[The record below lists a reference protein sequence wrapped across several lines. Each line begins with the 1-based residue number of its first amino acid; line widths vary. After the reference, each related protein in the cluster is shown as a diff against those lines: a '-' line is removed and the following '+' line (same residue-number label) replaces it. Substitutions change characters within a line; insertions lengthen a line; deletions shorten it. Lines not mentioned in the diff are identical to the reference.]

1 MADRTEAPTQR
12 RLEDARSEGRV
23 ARSIELNSAAVLLAS
38 ALLLRGPGSSL
49 ALAIKDL
56 VVGMISQSPKTD
68 ITQAWLQQTFITFCL
83 RILPSLGLFLVGLLL
98 VGVSVTLAQTR
109 MLWASKKVGF
119 DFKRLDPIAGF
130 KRIFSARGLIEL
142 GRALL
147 KLGLIGWVAYNFLQA
162 NYPQIIMLSQYDL
175 VSGISNF
182 IELVL
187 SLMIRVGS
195 TYLVLAIADY
205 VYQRWDLMRNLKM
218 SKQEVKEDMK
228 RSEGDPF
235 LKSRI
240 RAQQRRMA
248 RGRMMSNVPKATV
261 VVTNPTHLAIAIEY
275 HEGMSAPRVL
285 AKGAMRVAQK
295 IIEIAKENNIPI
307 VQNIPL
313 AHAIYNTIAIDQEIT
328 SDLYLAMAEVLAYV
342 YRLRGKLPVTQTSL
356 KPA

>member
-1 MADRTEAPTQR
+1 MADKTEAPTQR
-12 RLEDARSEGRV
+12 RLEDSRSEGKV
-23 ARSIELNSAAVLLAS
+23 ARSIELNSAAALLGS
-38 ALLLRGPGSSL
+38 ALLLRGPGSTL
-49 ALAIKDL
+49 ALSFRDL
-56 VVGMISQSPKTD
+56 VVEMISQIPRAD

-83 RILPSLGLFLVGLLL
+83 RVLPSLGLFLGGLMII
-98 VGVSVTLAQTR
+98 GVSVTLAQTR

-119 DFKRLDPIAGF
+119 DFKRLDPISGF

-147 KLGLIGWVAYNFLQA
+147 KLGLIGWVAYSFLSA
-162 NYPQIIMLSQYDL
+162 NYPQIIMLGQYDL
-175 VSGISNF
+175 VTGITNF
-182 IELVL
+182 IDLVY
-187 SLMIRVGS
+187 SLMMRVGS
-195 TYLVLAIADY
+195 TYLILAIADY
-205 VYQRWDLMRNLKM
+205 VYQRWDLMRNLRM

-228 RSEGDPF
+228 RSEGDPM

-295 IIEIAKENNIPI
+295 IVALARENNIPI

-313 AHAIYNTIAIDQEIT
+313 AHSIYNTIAIDQEIT

-342 YRLRGKLPVTQTSL
+342 FRIRGKLTVAQPSL
-356 KPA
+356 KPV